1 MKETPVRE
9 PPDDLWGESGNST
22 STLEAQDMQE
32 TNRLLSFQGTGW
44 ELFQIYWSNFW
55 LKLLTLGIYHPWAK
69 AKVLRYLYASTR
81 LHDTDFHFHGNGREL
96 FIGWVKALLALTLLE
111 GIHLALSEQMKQW
124 GIGGLPGEL
133 NEPGF
138 LYWLEGLNLLVYFF
152 MLFFVL
158 MLAIVG
164 VRRYRLSRTSWRG
177 IRFRFS
183 GTLGEAAKLMLK
195 GWTLTILS
203 LGLYYPF
210 HRDRFQNFWVT
221 RTRFGATPFA
231 FDGEGR
237 ELFRIWLR
245 GMLLSMLTLGIHL
258 FWLRASML
266 RYFWGHTRLGEA
278 RIECTLRGGP
288 LLKESA
294 VFGFMLL
301 ISFGFARAW
310 ALERYNRFYLSNF
323 SLAGSVDLSKIE
335 QSSQEEGGA
344 EGEGVASLL
353 DLEM

>member
-1 MKETPVRE
+1 MKEGPAQE
-9 PPDDLWGESGNST
+9 PPGDLSGESGNSSSAIET
-22 STLEAQDMQE
+22 RDTQE
-32 TNRLLSFQGTGW
+32 TNPQLSFHGTGW
-44 ELFQIYWSNFW
+44 ELFQIYLSNFW

-69 AKVLRYLYASTR
+69 AKVMRYLYASTR
-81 LHDTDFHFHGNGREL
+81 LHDSDFQFHGSGREL
-96 FIGWVKALLALTLLE
+96 FIGWVKALLALSLLE
-111 GIHLALSEQMKQW
+111 GIHFILSEQLKQW
-124 GIGGLPGEL
+124 GMGILPDET

-152 MLFFVL
+152 MLFFIL

-203 LGLYYPF
+203 LGIYYPF
-210 HRDRFQNFWVT
+210 HRNRFQDFWVT
-221 RTRFGATPFA
+221 RTSFGATPFA
-231 FDGEGR
+231 YDGEGR
-237 ELFRIWLR
+237 ELFRLWLR
-245 GMLLSMLTLGIHL
+245 GMLLSVLTLGIHL

-266 RYFWGHTRLGEA
+266 RFFWGHTRLGEA
-278 RIECTLRGGP
+278 RIDCTLRGGQF
-288 LLKESA
+288 LKESA
-294 VFGFMLL
+294 VFGLMLL

-310 ALERYNRFYLSNF
+310 AVERYNRFYLSNF
-323 SLAGSVDLSKIE
+323 SLAGPVDLSKIV
-335 QSSQEEGGA
+335 QSSQEDTGA
-344 EGEGVASLL
+344 AGEGVASLL